1 MDTTAYR
8 KLLIARINWHVEELR
23 KIHFLFIGFDNAQLD
38 SALLE
43 DLQLNLDKLRNLLN
57 AH

>member
-1 MDTTAYR
+1 MESTAYR

-23 KIHFLFIGFDNAQLD
+23 KLHFAFIAFDDAQLD

-43 DLQLNLDKLRNLLN
+43 DLQLNLSKLRNLLN
-57 AH
+57 AY